1 MRSVKEG
8 VEEEGKKEGNTNGK
22 EREETDSY
30 EEEKGKEIGVVTAMS
45 DKVNTSVPEEAGE
58 GSRGTWHFY
67 AIIAYSNGTNKLYL
81 LPIILI
87 ICTL

>member
-30 EEEKGKEIGVVTAMS
+30 EEEKGKEIGVVTMS
-45 DKVNTSVPEEAGE
+45 DKVNTSVPEEAGK